1 MRLLDR
7 KKGRITDILFVI
19 AWHVIRLPGRKNGGA
34 VTDSLFVGME
44 FLVMRLPSKKWQC
57 HWHSVGPN
65 VIRLPGRKQM
75 VVSLTRC
82 LSWDFNWWDYLAK
95 RGQCHTLPVGN
106 VIRPVHDRR
115 RGNFHSQAVAL
126 DKMRWVCLAER
137 KGLTHKLLAMGWK
150 VMQPESWQKNSATTH
165 ILFAMGYHVIRLWGQ
180 NKSSVTHL
188 LLIMGL
194 SDGSAWWERVQGH
207 SLPVG
212 HGMRSVHGWL

>member
-1 MRLLDR
+1 MGWDYWAKKTAHSLPIGHEWDVMRLCRSKKGSVIHLLFLMQWGVMRLLDR

-19 AWHVIRLPGRKNGGA
+19 AWHMIRLPGRKNGGA

-115 RGNFHSQAVAL
+115 RGHFHSQAVAL

-150 VMQPESWQKNSATTH
+150 VMQPES
-165 ILFAMGYHVIRLWGQ
+165 
-180 NKSSVTHL
+180 
-188 LLIMGL
+188 
-194 SDGSAWWERVQGH
+194 
-207 SLPVG
+207 
-212 HGMRSVHGWL
+212 